1 MRTSAFVFLSAF
13 ALLSTAGC
21 SQTGDAMS
29 GIFGDSASSQA
40 ARPLTQRNTTTVASL
55 TPQEM
60 MGKNV
65 ITETGAKV
73 GTVDDVLLRNRSTR
87 ASHVVVGAGGFLGL
101 GERNVALDV
110 DNLRWSG
117 ERNALVAMNM
127 TRDQIAALPEYRY
140 DGSMVSLNRSR
151 GGSSGNY

>member
-1 MRTSAFVFLSAF
+1 MRTSAIVFLSAF

-21 SQTGDAMS
+21 AQMS
-29 GIFGDSASSQA
+29 DMFGGGSSSTQA
-40 ARPLTQRNTTTVASL
+40 QQPLTQRNTMSVASL

-65 ITETGAKV
+65 VTETGQTIGEV
-73 GTVDDVLLRNRSTR
+73 EDVLMRNRSNR
-87 ASHVVVGAGGFLGL
+87 ASHVVVGAGGFLGI

-110 DNLRWSG
+110 DRLRWSG
-117 ERNALVAMNM
+117 DRNALVAMDM
-127 TRDQIAALPEYRY
+127 TRDQIANLPEFRY

-151 GGSSGNY
+151 QLKQ

>member
-21 SQTGDAMS
+21 AQMNDM
-29 GIFGDSASSQA
+29 FGGSSTQA
-40 ARPLTQRNTTTVASL
+40 AQPLSQRNTVSVASL

-65 ITETGAKV
+65 ITEDGKKIGEV
-73 GTVDDVLLRNRSTR
+73 EDVLLRNRSSR
-87 ASHVVVGAGGFLGL
+87 ASHVVVGAGGFLGI
-101 GERNVALDV
+101 GEHDVALDV
-110 DNLRWSG
+110 DRLRWSG
-117 ERNALVAMNM
+117 DRNALVAMNM
-127 TRDQIAALPEYRY
+127 TRDQIANLPEYRY

-151 GGSSGNY
+151 KGN

>member
-21 SQTGDAMS
+21 AQMDDM
-29 GIFGDSASSQA
+29 FGGSSSQA
-40 ARPLTQRNTTTVASL
+40 SRPLSEQTTTSVASL

-60 MGKNV
+60 MGKSV
-65 ITETGAKV
+65 IAENGSKV
-73 GTVDDVLLRNRSTR
+73 GEVGDVLMRSRNR
-87 ASHVVVGAGGFLGL
+87 ASHVVVGTGGILGM

-110 DNLRWSG
+110 NRLRWSG

-127 TRDQIAALPEYRY
+127 TADQIAALPEYHY

-151 GGSSGNY
+151 GGSSGSW

>member
-1 MRTSAFVFLSAF
+1 MRTSAFAFLSAF

-21 SQTGDAMS
+21 AQMDDM
-29 GIFGDSASSQA
+29 FGGESSSQA
-40 ARPLTQRNTTTVASL
+40 ARPLSERTTTSVASL

-65 ITETGAKV
+65 ITENGSTV
-73 GTVDDVLLRNRSTR
+73 GEVEDVLMRNRNR
-87 ASHVVVGAGGFLGL
+87 ASHVVVGAGGFLGM

-110 DNLRWSG
+110 DRLRWSG

-127 TRDQIAALPEYRY
+127 TRDQIAALPEYQY
-140 DGSMVSLNRSR
+140 DGSMISLNRSR
-151 GGSSGNY
+151 GGSSGNW

>member
-1 MRTSAFVFLSAF
+1 MRTSALALLSAF
-13 ALLSTAGC
+13 ALLSMAGC
-21 SQTGDAMS
+21 AQTTEDL
-29 GIFGDSASSQA
+29 FGTSSSQA
-40 ARPLTQRNTTTVASL
+40 SQPITQRNTTTVASL

-60 MGKNV
+60 MGKSV
-65 ITETGAKV
+65 ITADGSKV
-73 GTVDDVLLRNRSTR
+73 GSVEDVLMRNRSNR

-110 DNLRWSG
+110 DRLRWSG

-151 GGSSGNY
+151 GGSGGSY

>member
-21 SQTGDAMS
+21 AQMDEM
-29 GIFGDSASSQA
+29 FGGSSSSQA

-60 MGKNV
+60 MGKAV
-65 ITETGAKV
+65 ITEDGSKI
-73 GTVDDVLLRNRSTR
+73 GNVDDVLMRGRSNH
-87 ASHVVVGAGGFLGL
+87 ASHVVVGTGGFLGM
-101 GERNVALDV
+101 GERNVALDT
-110 DNLRWSG
+110 DRLRWSG

-140 DGSMVSLNRSR
+140 DGSMVSLSRSR
-151 GGSSGNY
+151 GGSSGW